1 MIDINNSYD
10 VLHHHL
16 FIMIMMESRGDKRA
30 VSLNLPMIILI
41 INLKRVES

>member
-1 MIDINNSYD
+1 MINIDDSHD

-16 FIMIMMESRGDKRA
+16 LIMIMMDLKGDER
-30 VSLNLPMIILI
+30 VMSLNLLMIILI

>member
-1 MIDINNSYD
+1 MTNIDDSHD

-16 FIMIMMESRGDKRA
+16 LIMIMIELKGVKRA